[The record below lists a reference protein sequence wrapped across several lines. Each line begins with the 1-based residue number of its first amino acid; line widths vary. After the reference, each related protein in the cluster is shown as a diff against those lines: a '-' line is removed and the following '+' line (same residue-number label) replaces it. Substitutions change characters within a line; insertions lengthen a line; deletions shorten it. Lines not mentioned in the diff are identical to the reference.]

1 MEDRDLRGEIARDL
15 MHHPEHMC
23 SLRTNSCANVSRAQ
37 IAEAAAIEGK
47 KEVSRMAPDICT
59 PFSFGA

>member
-1 MEDRDLRGEIARDL
+1 MEDRGFRNDVARDL

-23 SLRTNSCANVSRAQ
+23 SLRINSCENVSRAQ
-37 IAEAAAIEGK
+37 IAEVAAIEGK
-47 KEVSRMAPDICT
+47 KEVSRNAPDICT